1 MDAHQLKKLSKNGNS
16 VAVIIEKPMLEVLGA
31 TPDSFVKRTIEG
43 KKLILEFVTPDE
55 REKLIREASDRIV
68 SRHSKIFKKLAE

>member
-1 MDAHQLKKLSKNGNS
+1 MDARQLKKLTKNGNS

-43 KKLILEFVTPDE
+43 NKLILEFVSLED
-55 REKLIREASDRIV
+55 REKLMHEASERIIG
-68 SRHSKIFKKLAE
+68 RHSKTFKKLSK

>member
-1 MDAHQLKKLSKNGNS
+1 MDARQLKKLTKNGNS

-43 KKLILEFVTPDE
+43 NKLILEFVSPDE
-55 REKLIREASDRIV
+55 REKLIREASDRILN
-68 SRHSKIFKKLAE
+68 RHSKTFKKLAK